1 MQLTAA
7 KSALDVANKEKE
19 ESVLAY
25 HHQAN
30 LVQSMREDF
39 QMKER
44 IHAEELAKSK
54 NASESL
60 NRSLAD
66 QSSVHNAKMA
76 NALQEIRQEHEDSLA
91 KKEEVI
97 KKQYEKQLQGF
108 DQKLQQQK
116 DEAKNKAGEIAK
128 QKALNDNLSNQL
140 KRSEK
145 DVSSKKR

>member
-60 NRSLAD
+60 GRSLAD
-66 QSSVHNAKMA
+66 QSSVHNAAMA

-91 KKEEVI
+91 KKEGVI

-145 DVSSKKR
+145 DVSSIL

>member
-7 KSALDVANKEKE
+7 KSALDAANKEKE

-60 NRSLAD
+60 DRSLAD
-66 QSSVHNAKMA
+66 QSSVHNAAMA

-91 KKEEVI
+91 KKEDVI
-97 KKQYEKQLQGF
+97 KKQYEK
-108 DQKLQQQK
+108 
-116 DEAKNKAGEIAK
+116 
-128 QKALNDNLSNQL
+128 
-140 KRSEK
+140 
-145 DVSSKKR
+145 